1 MFGFVRRNQ
10 VTLTSGCLLLAS
22 LLLLSVSARSPQF
35 RDPVARLVADA
46 LAPLQAAVTGIAIGA
61 RGLWQSYVELASAR
75 RDNQVLRE
83 RLATLEQQAVHLREL
98 EQANRR
104 LSELLDFRG
113 HFDGVAYSARV
124 IGRDPLP
131 WFRTLTVDRGERDG
145 IRKGM
150 AVLSPEGVV
159 GQISE
164 VSHTVAQVLVLTDH
178 NSGID
183 AVVQRSRARGIV
195 QGGLEEGCHMK
206 YLRRGEDVAIGD
218 RVVTSGLDGI
228 FPKGLMIGAVVDV
241 SLRNRGLLQ
250 TAVVQPTAPLDRIE
264 EVLIVDATAKP
275 RDANS

>member
-1 MFGFVRRNQ
+1 MFGFVRRNK
-10 VTLTSGCLLLAS
+10 VFLTSGCLLLAS
-22 LLLLSVSARSPQF
+22 LLLLSVSARSRQY
-35 RDPVARLVADA
+35 RDPIARLVADA
-46 LAPLQAAVTGIAIGA
+46 LAPLQATVTWIGVGA
-61 RGLWQSYVELASAR
+61 RGLWDGYAQLVTAR
-75 RDNQVLRE
+75 QENQILRE
-83 RLATLEQQAVHLREL
+83 RVTELEQQAVVLSEL

-104 LSELLDFRG
+104 LSELLDFRS

-145 IRKGM
+145 IRRGM
-150 AVLSPEGVV
+150 AVLSPQGVV

-164 VSHTVAQVLVLTDH
+164 VSHTVSQVLVLTDH

-206 YLRRGEDVAIGD
+206 YVRRGEDVAVGD

-228 FPKGLMIGAVVDV
+228 FPKGLMIGEVVEV

-250 TAVVQPTAPLDRIE
+250 MAIVRPTAPLDRIE
-264 EVLIVDATAKP
+264 EVLILDTTAQP
-275 RDANS
+275 NAY